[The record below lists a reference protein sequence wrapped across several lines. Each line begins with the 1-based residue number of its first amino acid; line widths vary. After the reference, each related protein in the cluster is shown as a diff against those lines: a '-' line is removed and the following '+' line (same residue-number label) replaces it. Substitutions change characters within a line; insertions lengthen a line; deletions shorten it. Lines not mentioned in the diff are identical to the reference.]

1 MGRVEIFQGRARR
14 RWSEDDKRRLVAE
27 TFAPGETV
35 HGVARRRGVSTS
47 QLFTW
52 RKRLRAEAGLPSPP
66 PTVPGFAA
74 VAIAPVP
81 PPSATRAAP
90 RADRGRAGGRRPRP
104 DHGTRRPGGG
114 RGGAPRAGRAVI
126 PFPGGVRVWLA
137 TGRTDMRKGMNGL
150 ALQVQEVLER
160 DPYAGHLFVFR
171 GRRGDLIKISGT
183 TPKGRACS

>member
-52 RKRLRAEAGLPSPP
+52 RKRLRAEAGLPSSP

-81 PPSATRAAP
+81 PP
-90 RADRGRAGGRRPRP
+90 GLIEVELAGGDRVRI
-104 DHGTRRPGGG
+104 T
-114 RGGAPRAGRAVI
+114 GAADPAVVAAALRALAGR
-126 PFPGGVRVWLA
+126 
-137 TGRTDMRKGMNGL
+137 
-150 ALQVQEVLER
+150 
-160 DPYAGHLFVFR
+160 
-171 GRRGDLIKISGT
+171 
-183 TPKGRACS
+183 

>member
-52 RKRLRAEAGLPSPP
+52 RKRLRTEAGFPPSPSGAEAGFPPSPSG
-66 PTVPGFAA
+66 VPGFAA

-81 PPSATRAAP
+81 PLAGEAEAP
-90 RADRGRAGGRRPRP
+90 PGLIEVELAGGDRVRI
-104 DHGTRRPGGG
+104 T
-114 RGGAPRAGRAVI
+114 GAADPAVVAAALRALAGR
-126 PFPGGVRVWLA
+126 
-137 TGRTDMRKGMNGL
+137 
-150 ALQVQEVLER
+150 
-160 DPYAGHLFVFR
+160 
-171 GRRGDLIKISGT
+171 
-183 TPKGRACS
+183 

>member
-27 TFAPGETV
+27 TLAPGETV

-52 RKRLRAEAGLPSPP
+52 RKRLRAEAGLPSSP

-81 PPSATRAAP
+81 PLAGEAGAP
-90 RADRGRAGGRRPRP
+90 PGLIEVELAGGDRVRIS
-104 DHGTRRPGGG
+104 
-114 RGGAPRAGRAVI
+114 GAADPAVVAAALRALAGR
-126 PFPGGVRVWLA
+126 
-137 TGRTDMRKGMNGL
+137 
-150 ALQVQEVLER
+150 
-160 DPYAGHLFVFR
+160 
-171 GRRGDLIKISGT
+171 
-183 TPKGRACS
+183 